1 MDHLKKK
8 NDKQKFNCF
17 LEIIK
22 SHGYVELWNEL
33 NNWLNPYEMQDSG
46 TSDISEDESED
57 NETELNLCRKI
68 FDTVEKYTNFKI
80 EVGQTEKSVNRMLK
94 ILYQQLPKALDRMQ
108 RDTQENIESYKECV
122 KELNQTIQ
130 ELQKEKG
137 DDKYIILQKQT
148 EIIER
153 DKRIK
158 KLEKREQTI
167 NNQAISTL
175 QKELDTRLEEIQ
187 DIERRHRQETKHL
200 RNDVKIIKGTVAE
213 QNAKIDKLQ
222 DTVTNM
228 VEVFKEE
235 FKEMKEEVKHTCM
248 REEKWSS
255 SEAMHREQEPR
266 HMLPRE
272 QEPKENN
279 YIRSEIKDIYPPGKP
294 RMQNF
299 NFPYPKR

>member
-1 MDHLKKK
+1 MR
-8 NDKQKFNCF
+8 
-17 LEIIK
+17 
-22 SHGYVELWNEL
+22 
-33 NNWLNPYEMQDSG
+33 DSG

-68 FDTVEKYTNFKI
+68 VDTVEKYTNFKI
-80 EVGQTEKSVNRMLK
+80 EMGQTEKSVNRMLK
-94 ILYQQLPKALDRMQ
+94 TLYQQLPKALDRMQ

-137 DDKYIILQKQT
+137 DDKGIILQKQT
-148 EIIER
+148 EIIEK

-158 KLEKREQTI
+158 KLEKREQTM

-175 QKELDTRLEEIQ
+175 QKELESRLEEIQ
-187 DIERRHRQETKHL
+187 DMERRHRQETKHL

-228 VEVFKEE
+228 TEG
-235 FKEMKEEVKHTCM
+235 FKEMTEAFKHM
-248 REEKWSS
+248 REERRPS
-255 SEAMHREQEPR
+255 SEAR
-266 HMLPRE
+266 HRE
-272 QEPKENN
+272 QEPKETNY